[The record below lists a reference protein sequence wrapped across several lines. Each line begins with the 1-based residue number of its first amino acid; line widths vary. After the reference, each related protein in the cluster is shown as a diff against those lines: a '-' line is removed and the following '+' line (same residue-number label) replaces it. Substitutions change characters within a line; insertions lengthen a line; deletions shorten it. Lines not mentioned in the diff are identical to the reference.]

1 MHRQQMLLIKPQRFC
16 PRRSLIL
23 ARPPK
28 FSTLWSMSILVALL
42 SSLSGQTNCVQIA
55 DYWSS
60 HRAALETVF
69 EDFPKQDISH
79 DTVWRL
85 LMLIDPE
92 QFQNFYGRLVEPQLH
107 KFTSRIVA
115 VDGQAVK
122 ASRESTQKAGK
133 YILTFYDTDNGIAL
147 WQKLIGKKENEI
159 THAASSM
166 VEGLDLAGC
175 VVTADALNT
184 QEKFASALIQ
194 RKADYYLAVKQN
206 HKTLFYD
213 IQLSFADRTETRTL
227 EIEKIELGHGRIET
241 RKISV

>member
-1 MHRQQMLLIKPQRFC
+1 MKVSRYIVNGVFTYAKSYLLKQQIKDLKQEVNA
-16 PRRSLIL
+16 STANVVNKTSEIL
-23 ARPPK
+23 SKEIVDPHQAAKVRY
-28 FSTLWSMSILVALL
+28 TLALVALL

-55 DYWSS
+55 DYQSS

-69 EDFPKQDISH
+69 EDFPKHDIFH
-79 DTVWRL
+79 DTVRRL

-92 QFQNFYGRLVEPQLH
+92 QFQNFYGRLMEPLLH

-147 WQKLIGKKENEI
+147 GQKLIGKKENEI
-159 THAASSM
+159 THAASM

-194 RKADYYLAVKQN
+194 RKADYCLAVK
-206 HKTLFYD
+206 
-213 IQLSFADRTETRTL
+213 
-227 EIEKIELGHGRIET
+227 
-241 RKISV
+241 